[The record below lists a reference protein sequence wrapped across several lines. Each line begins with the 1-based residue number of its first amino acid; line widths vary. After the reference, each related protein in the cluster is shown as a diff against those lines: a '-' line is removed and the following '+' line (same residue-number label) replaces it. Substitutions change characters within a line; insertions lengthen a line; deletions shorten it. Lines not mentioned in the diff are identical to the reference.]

1 VGVDQ
6 VPEPIVAEGC
16 AGPDPESPESLP
28 GNGLRIPGV
37 DAPDDLLPDAMAA
50 GGLLPDAEAA
60 DGLLP
65 GAGAPDGVS
74 LAGLPEAERRR
85 RLVAETA
92 RFTAAFVRWM
102 ESRACGG
109 LSYARLRLLQALH
122 CGGPAIMRDL
132 GVQLGVSP
140 RNMTAMVDAMEDA
153 QLVVR
158 RPHPTDRR
166 ATLVELSPA
175 GVREAEQA
183 LEPRLDAMAELFEDF
198 SAAEQQAFA
207 DVLARLGQAIQAR
220 QDAC

>member
-1 VGVDQ
+1 MGVDQ
-6 VPEPIVAEGC
+6 VPEPIVAGGC
-16 AGPDPESPESLP
+16 AGEGPEPPGGLP
-28 GNGLRIPGV
+28 G
-37 DAPDDLLPDAMAA
+37 
-50 GGLLPDAEAA
+50 
-60 DGLLP
+60 DGLVP
-65 GAGAPDGVS
+65 GGHACW
-74 LAGLPEAERRR
+74 PEDPGRRVPGR
-85 RLVAETA
+85 PARGGTPPPLVAETA
-92 RFTAAFVRWM
+92 RFTSAFMRWM
-102 ESRACGG
+102 EGRACGG

-175 GVREAEQA
+175 GAREAEQA
-183 LEPRLDAMAELFEDF
+183 LEPRLDAMAELFEEF

-207 DVLARLGQAIQAR
+207 DALVRLGQAIQAR

>member
-1 VGVDQ
+1 V
-6 VPEPIVAEGC
+6 
-16 AGPDPESPESLP
+16 
-28 GNGLRIPGV
+28 
-37 DAPDDLLPDAMAA
+37 LPDRRPA
-50 GGLLPDAEAA
+50 
-60 DGLLP
+60 
-65 GAGAPDGVS
+65 DGVS

-92 RFTAAFVRWM
+92 RFTSAFVRWM
-102 ESRACGG
+102 EGRACGG
-109 LSYARLRLLQALH
+109 LSYARLRLLQVLH

-166 ATLVELSPA
+166 ATLIELSPRGA
-175 GVREAEQA
+175 REAEQA
-183 LEPRLDAMAELFEDF
+183 LEPRLDAMAELFVGF

-207 DVLARLGQAIQAR
+207 DVLVRLGQAIQAR

>member
-1 VGVDQ
+1 M
-6 VPEPIVAEGC
+6 
-16 AGPDPESPESLP
+16 LP
-28 GNGLRIPGV
+28 GV
-37 DAPDDLLPDAMAA
+37 
-50 GGLLPDAEAA
+50 
-60 DGLLP
+60 
-65 GAGAPDGVS
+65 GAPDGVS

-92 RFTAAFVRWM
+92 RFTSAFARWM
-102 ESRACGG
+102 EGRACGG

-140 RNMTAMVDAMEDA
+140 RNMTAMVDALENA

-175 GVREAEQA
+175 GALEAEQA
-183 LEPRLDAMAELFEDF
+183 LETRLDAMAELFEGF
-198 SAAEQQAFA
+198 STVEQQAFA
-207 DVLARLGQAIQAR
+207 DVLARLGQVMQAR